1 VATIQALPVNVLR
14 LTREDTM
21 RVALYAGMLA
31 FAMLSACS
39 APTQVRPVAPAEP
52 VARPTP
58 PAAAAKPCTSC
69 GRVEKI
75 EVITSAAAPKD
86 RAVLG
91 GVVGGVLTRPATIP
105 GGTNGS
111 GTKSY
116 RLTIRLDGG
125 RQLLVTQKAI
135 SPNLK
140 VGSRVRIEGSRVVL
154 LR

>member
-1 VATIQALPVNVLR
+1 
-14 LTREDTM
+14 M

-31 FAMLSACS
+31 CAMLSACS
-39 APTQVRPVAPAEP
+39 GPTQVRPVAPAEP
-52 VARPTP
+52 VPRPTP
-58 PAAAAKPCTSC
+58 PAAAKPCTSC

-75 EVITSAAAPKD
+75 DVVTSAAAPKD

-91 GVVGGVLTRPATIP
+91 GVVGGVLTRPATSP
-105 GGTNGS
+105 GGTTGG

-125 RQLLVTQKAI
+125 RQLLVTQKLI

-140 VGSRVRIEGSRVVL
+140 VGSRVRVEGSRVVM